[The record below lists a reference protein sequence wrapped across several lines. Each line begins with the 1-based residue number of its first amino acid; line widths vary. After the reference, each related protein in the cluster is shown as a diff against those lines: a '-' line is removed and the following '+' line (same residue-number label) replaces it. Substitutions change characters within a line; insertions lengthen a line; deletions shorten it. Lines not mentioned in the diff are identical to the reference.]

1 MSVLPLQIPVSQPG
15 FMRNSEPDSAEV
27 SSTMLR
33 AQGEQKPTM
42 NSSDVH
48 WDNYTPVLMEKKGKK
63 KKKKEKSPAAFLFFL
78 FPLLCQTAL
87 ADRLVNHG
95 SGDG

>member
-1 MSVLPLQIPVSQPG
+1 
-15 FMRNSEPDSAEV
+15 MRNSEPDSAEV

-63 KKKKEKSPAAFLFFL
+63 KKKKKRRAQLPSYSSYFHSYARQ
-78 FPLLCQTAL
+78 LLLTGWL
-87 ADRLVNHG
+87 TMGVVM
-95 SGDG
+95 GDVHT